1 MQPPI
6 TNHIQTVQPR
16 RVRSTHSSGG
26 HTRKTATSQTHEVI
40 KRGIIT
46 QFFPATYTANVL
58 ILEATSMVIQGVP
71 VACHLDGTSAQVN
84 ALCVVLFFDQH
95 DYTDA
100 VVIAAYPNG
109 AQGIPIPTPGRVV
122 STTGYQQFSGQ
133 VVSAGSTSTFTLTG
147 GVSNIPIAALSV
159 LYKLSFTSGSSGAY
173 LHLAPHGVSDITL
186 YNTVGPLP
194 TASATVYATGLLQ
207 IDSSGRIDIKANS
220 GSCTVTLST
229 YGYVF

>member
-1 MQPPI
+1 MQLPI
-6 TNHIQTVQPR
+6 TNHIPMVHPQKAPIH
-16 RVRSTHSSGG
+16 RSSV
-26 HTRKTATSQTHEVI
+26 HTRKTATGQAHEVI

-46 QFFPATYTANVL
+46 QFFPATYTANIL

-71 VACHLDGTSAQVN
+71 VACHLDGTSAQIN
-84 ALCVVLFFDQH
+84 TLCVVLFFDQH

-109 AQGIPIPTPGRVV
+109 AQGIPQPTPGRVV
-122 STTGYQQFSGQ
+122 SSSGYQQFSGQ
-133 VVSAGSTSTFTLTG
+133 VVGSGTTSTFTLTG
-147 GVSNIPIAALSV
+147 GSSNIPTGALSV

-194 TASATVYATGLLQ
+194 SASATVYATGLLQ
-207 IDSSGRIDIKANS
+207 VDSSGRIDIKANV
-220 GSCTVTLST
+220 GSCTITFWT
-229 YGYVF
+229 CGYVF